1 MKEFLFTY
9 KLTRVRQTNL
19 PLSERD
25 RNRTENGSSLFEDF
39 AYIDRENK
47 TFLLGRL
54 QRMQRIFD
62 TGKSKIT
69 VDYKDTVSFDA
80 NFLKEI
86 NLSFVQYQQTS
97 ESKYSLNT
105 FEVSTVNASDV
116 ICHVNLMYQLG
127 AYTLLEEEK
136 TVIHEAIQNTFQNRP
151 VSRHNA
157 RSSATRQRAFEEFD
171 GRFSE
176 TVVSTVADNGR

>member
-1 MKEFLFTY
+1 LE
-9 KLTRVRQTNL
+9 Q
-19 PLSERD
+19 LSE
-25 RNRTENGSSLFEDF
+25 NRPSNSSNTRCRVAELR
-39 AYIDRENK
+39 ALCR
-47 TFLLGRL
+47 
-54 QRMQRIFD
+54 D
-62 TGKSKIT
+62 TGRFSKIT

-157 RSSATRQRAFEEFD
+157 RSSATRQRVFEEFD
-171 GRFSE
+171 GRFS
-176 TVVSTVADNGR
+176 DRLIQFDQCNF